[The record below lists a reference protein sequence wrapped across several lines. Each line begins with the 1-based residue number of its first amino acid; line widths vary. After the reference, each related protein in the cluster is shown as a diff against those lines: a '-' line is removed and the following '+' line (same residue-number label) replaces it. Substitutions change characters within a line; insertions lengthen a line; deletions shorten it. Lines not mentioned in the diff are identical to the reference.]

1 MSYKADHHSLNS
13 PLITTQE
20 PLIDF
25 DNLSESELK
34 KRREMRQDLTCPLE
48 LKKWHNRNLL

>member
-34 KRREMRQDLTCPLE
+34 KRCFVGNCGMKIRPIISSVL
-48 LKKWHNRNLL
+48 